1 MQRNPAKF
9 PGLRAHTNNPFVKTP
24 KLVPLLTLA
33 LSFAAH
39 RPADA
44 AVKLPALFSDHA
56 VLQRS
61 IAVPIWGTA
70 DPGEEVTVSLAGQTQ
85 TTKAGADGKWK
96 VALQPLKEVES
107 LTLTVKGTNTL
118 TVNDVAVGEVWVNS
132 GQSNMAFTLKGD
144 INAEA
149 AIAAANDPQL
159 RFFAVATNASDT
171 PLSEVPGKWVITN
184 PGSAPLF
191 SAVGYYFARELRKT
205 LKVPVGMLSTSVGG
219 TPAEAWTSHEALA
232 ANPDLKSI
240 FEAQDAAIKG
250 WPAAL
255 EKYQK
260 NEPKILEAWQA
271 NVEKAK
277 TAGSTA
283 PRKPAPPEDP
293 TKNKRRPSAPYNA
306 MIAPLQP
313 YGIRGAIWYQGE
325 ANSQRGKEYRT
336 LFPTMIADWRKAW
349 GEGDF
354 PFFFVQIAPHQGQ
367 MPELREAQL
376 LTSQTVPHTAM
387 AVITD
392 FGEAT
397 NIHPKHKEP
406 VGTRLSLAAR
416 ALAYG
421 EKIEYSGPTF
431 DSLRVDGGKAVL
443 KFQHADGLM
452 AKDGEL
458 KGFTIAGEDKNFVPA
473 KAEIKGDTVTVS
485 ADQVTKPVAVRYGW
499 AKVPDV
505 NLYNGAGL
513 PASPFRT
520 DVEK

>member
-1 MQRNPAKF
+1 M
-9 PGLRAHTNNPFVKTP
+9 KTSQLAP
-24 KLVPLLTLA
+24 VLA
-33 LSFAAH
+33 LALTSVLFPQAQ
-39 RPADA
+39 A

-56 VLQRS
+56 VLQRGMPL
-61 IAVPIWGTA
+61 PIWGAA
-70 DPGEEVTVSLAGQTQ
+70 DADEEVTVTLADQTQ

-96 VALQPLKEVES
+96 VILKPLKEAES

-118 TVNDVAVGEVWVNS
+118 SVNDVAVGEVWVNS
-132 GQSNMAFTLKGD
+132 GQSNMAFMLKND
-144 INAEA
+144 ANAQA
-149 AIAAANDPQL
+149 TAAASNDPQL
-159 RFFAVATNASDT
+159 RFFAVSANASDT
-171 PLSEVPGKWVITN
+171 PLDTVPGKWV
-184 PGSAPLF
+184 SATPASSPTF

-205 LKVPVGMLSTSVGG
+205 LKVPVGMLSSSVGG
-219 TPAEAWTSHEALA
+219 TPAEAWTSHDALA
-232 ANPDLKSI
+232 ANPELKAI
-240 FEAQDAAIKG
+240 FEAQQSAMKI
-250 WPAAL
+250 WPQAV
-255 EKYQK
+255 ENFQK
-260 NEPKILEAWQA
+260 NEPKLMEAWQA
-271 NVEKAK
+271 KVEKAK
-277 TAGSTA
+277 VAGQVL
-283 PRKPAPPEDP
+283 PRKPAAPEDP
-293 TKNKRRPSAPYNA
+293 TKSKRRPSGLYNA

-313 YGIRGAIWYQGE
+313 YAIRGAIWYQGE
-325 ANSQRGKEYRT
+325 ANSQRGKQYRT

-354 PFFFVQIAPHQGQ
+354 PFFFVQIAPHQNQ

-376 LTSQTVPHTAM
+376 LTSQNVPHTGM

-392 FGEAT
+392 YGEAT

-431 DSLRVDGGKAVL
+431 DSLKIDGGKAVL
-443 KFQHADGLM
+443 KFQHAAGLT
-452 AKDGEL
+452 AKNGEL

-485 ADQVTKPVAVRYGW
+485 ADEVTKPAAVRYGW
-499 AKVPDV
+499 ANIPDV
-505 NLYNGAGL
+505 NLYNEAGL

>member
-1 MQRNPAKF
+1 M
-9 PGLRAHTNNPFVKTP
+9 KTP
-24 KLVPLLTLA
+24 KFASVLALA
-33 LSFAAH
+33 LSIAAARH
-39 RPADA
+39 AEA

-56 VLQRS
+56 VLQRGM
-61 IAVPIWGTA
+61 PIPVWGTA
-70 DPGEEVTVSLAGQTQ
+70 DPGEEVTVTLNGDPQK
-85 TTKAGADGKWK
+85 TKAGADGKWK
-96 VALQPLKEVES
+96 VSLPATKAAES

-149 AIAAANDPQL
+149 AAAASTDPQL
-159 RFFAVATNASDT
+159 RFFTVGANASDT
-171 PLSEVPGKWVITN
+171 PLDTVGGRWVSASPGT
-184 PGSAPLF
+184 SPLF

-205 LKVPVGMLSTSVGG
+205 LQVPVGMLSSSVGG
-219 TPAEAWTSHEALA
+219 TPAEAWTSHEALT
-232 ANPDLKSI
+232 ANPDLKDI
-240 FEAQDAAIKG
+240 FAAQASAIQL
-250 WPAAL
+250 WPTAVANF
-255 EKYQK
+255 QK
-260 NEPKILEAWQA
+260 NEARLLAAWQA

-277 TAGSTA
+277 AAGNPP
-283 PRKPAPPEDP
+283 PRKPVAPEDP
-293 TKNKRRPSAPYNA
+293 TKNKRRPSGLYNA

-325 ANSQRGKEYRT
+325 ANSQRGKQYRT

-354 PFFFVQIAPHQGQ
+354 PFFFVQIAPHIGQ
-367 MPELREAQL
+367 TPELREAQL
-376 LTSQTVPHTAM
+376 LTSQNVPHTAI

-392 FGEAT
+392 FGEPT

-406 VGTRLSLAAR
+406 VGLRLSLAAR

-431 DSLRVDGGKAVL
+431 DSLQVDGNKAAL
-443 KFQHADGLM
+443 KFQHAAGLM
-452 AKDGEL
+452 AKDGDL

-473 KAEIKGDTVTVS
+473 KAEIKGDIVTVS
-485 ADQVTKPVAVRYGW
+485 ADSVTKPVAVRYGW
-499 AKVPDV
+499 ARVPDV

>member
-1 MQRNPAKF
+1 M
-9 PGLRAHTNNPFVKTP
+9 KTSRLAP
-24 KLVPLLTLA
+24 VLALA
-33 LSFAAH
+33 LSFAAARH
-39 RPADA
+39 VEA

-56 VLQRS
+56 VLQRG
-61 IAVPIWGTA
+61 IAVPVWGTA
-70 DPGEEVTVSLAGQTQ
+70 DPGEEVTVSLVGEPQ

-96 VALQPLKEVES
+96 VSLPAMKAADS

-118 TVNDVAVGEVWVNS
+118 MVNDVAVGEVWVNS

-159 RFFAVATNASDT
+159 RFFAVAANASDT
-171 PLSEVPGKWVITN
+171 PLSEVPGKWVITS

-191 SAVGYYFARELRKT
+191 SAVGYYFARELRKA
-205 LKVPVGMLSTSVGG
+205 LQVPVGMLSTSVGG

-250 WPAAL
+250 WPAAV
-255 EKYQK
+255 ENFHK
-260 NEPKILEAWQA
+260 NEARLTAAWQA

-277 TAGSTA
+277 AAGSPP
-283 PRKPAPPEDP
+283 PRKPVVPEDP
-293 TKNKRRPSAPYNA
+293 TKNKRRPSGLYNA
-306 MIAPLQP
+306 MVAPLQP
-313 YGIRGAIWYQGE
+313 YAIRGAIWYQGE
-325 ANSQRGKEYRT
+325 ANSQRGKQYRT
-336 LFPTMIADWRKAW
+336 LFPAMITDWRKAW

-354 PFFFVQIAPHQGQ
+354 PFFFVQIAPHQNQ
-367 MPELREAQL
+367 TPELREAQL
-376 LTSQTVPHTAM
+376 LTSQTVPHTAI

-392 FGEAT
+392 FGEPT

-421 EKIEYSGPTF
+421 DKIEYSGPTF

-443 KFQHADGLM
+443 TFQHAAGLV

-473 KAEIKGDTVTVS
+473 KAEIKGATVTVS
-485 ADQVTKPVAVRYGW
+485 ADAVTKPVAVRYGW
-499 AKVPDV
+499 TNVPNV